1 MKNNKSL
8 LTATIGLGMLLAA
21 PFAMANDPAK
31 QDRMGSAAQD
41 THAAHGAQHDSSQP
55 GTDTWITTK
64 VKGDLLVSGGTPGT
78 EIGVE
83 TKNGVVWLSGN
94 VATKEQHDQAVAK
107 ARMIEGVKSVNAS
120 KLQVAGAA
128 SK

>member
-1 MKNNKSL
+1 MKNSKSL

-31 QDRMGSAAQD
+31 QDRSMAAQD

-83 TKNGVVWLSGN
+83 TKNGVVWLSGT

-128 SK
+128 RK

>member
-1 MKNNKSL
+1 MKNTKSL

-21 PFAMANDPAK
+21 PFAMANDPANK
-31 QDRMGSAAQD
+31 DRAATAQ
-41 THAAHGAQHDSSQP
+41 TGHAAHGAQHDSSQP

-78 EIGVE
+78 DISVE

-107 ARMIEGVKSVNAS
+107 ARMIEGVKSVNSS
-120 KLQVAGAA
+120 KLHVAGAA
-128 SK
+128 AK